1 MDRRTS
7 RDKWER
13 KRVAFHEGQTK
24 VAVVVVAAAAAVG
37 GGGEGVLSTER
48 GIDFVSSF
56 FSHLLGS
63 R

>member
-13 KRVAFHEGQTK
+13 KCVAFHEGQTK
-24 VAVVVVAAAAAVG
+24 VAVVVVAAAAV

-48 GIDFVSSF
+48 GIDFVSYF

>member
-13 KRVAFHEGQTK
+13 KCVAFHEGQTK
-24 VAVVVVAAAAAVG
+24 VAVVVVAAAAVG